1 MCVCVCISTSSQ
13 FSPFPSLSSFP
24 ILCVLCERAIVF
36 FFAFCTFPS
45 FFHLEKQNSTPVREG
60 GGCTRAAHKT
70 AGGQACSSHAVT
82 MGADVSKV
90 EALFNQLDT
99 GLLLSLFPSS
109 SSFPFFTV
117 TTTDHNGKL
126 QLNDLLSLQRVPGID
141 HPVTRS
147 IMLLFRVCLFFFKTK
162 SHFCSKAV
170 LFHTTTLQHTNSWM
184 RIKTEAYLHKGQ
196 CNW

>member
-1 MCVCVCISTSSQ
+1 
-13 FSPFPSLSSFP
+13 
-24 ILCVLCERAIVF
+24 
-36 FFAFCTFPS
+36 
-45 FFHLEKQNSTPVREG
+45 
-60 GGCTRAAHKT
+60 
-70 AGGQACSSHAVT
+70 

-147 IMLLFRVCLFFFKTK
+147 IMLLFRVCLFFF
-162 SHFCSKAV
+162 SKPNLIFV
-170 LFHTTTLQHTNSWM
+170 PKQSFFHTTTLQHTNSWM